1 MLLYMVNW
9 LQTELRRLDLYCTSS
24 TNKRNL
30 YGFSDFKYNNFNIAL
45 KNYLLLLLLLLFV
58 CVCVFFNDLVEVIK
72 LFLLFCIH

>member
-1 MLLYMVNW
+1 MMLLYMVNW

-45 KNYLLLLLLLLFV
+45 KNYFLLLLLFLCV
-58 CVCVFFNDLVEVIK
+58 CVCFNDLVEVIK

>member
-9 LQTELRRLDLYCTSS
+9 LQKELRWLDHYCTSS

-45 KNYLLLLLLLLFV
+45 KNYLLLLLLLFV
-58 CVCVFFNDLVEVIK
+58 CVF
-72 LFLLFCIH
+72 